1 MDSPTS
7 SLSLNNDNTFE
18 DPTWSGVPCDDWL
31 RVLHQDRAAQTLFV
45 FLALRKPRG
54 AARTGRGIRRPG
66 KQVADRRDG
75 RSQGGCLCGASEG
88 RDGTVRR
95 AHPIGDGHAE
105 LIGFAMALSL
115 SEDST
120 PQRRERR
127 TRSHSGYGTST
138 SRKSS
143 ATRTFAKTA
152 FASWRMGVGSSY
164 RGLRCVRMRRLTPAS
179 FASSAACREDE
190 CPYRF
195 AFSSRAASDVA
206 SWMSTSAWRAISSS
220 VSWGIVS
227 PVYTILRPRRG
238 GPSTSSGWT
247 VRPPIVTGSPARSRL
262 YRC

>member
-66 KQVADRRDG
+66 KQVADPRDG

-127 TRSHSGYGTST
+127 TRPHSGYGTST

-143 ATRTFAKTA
+143 ATRTFAKTF
-152 FASWRMGVGSSY
+152 FASSRIDVGSSY
-164 RGLRCVRMRRLTPAS
+164 RGS
-179 FASSAACREDE
+179 GGSARGA
-190 CPYRF
+190 
-195 AFSSRAASDVA
+195 
-206 SWMSTSAWRAISSS
+206 
-220 VSWGIVS
+220 
-227 PVYTILRPRRG
+227 RPRPPSRFPRL
-238 GPSTSSGWT
+238 GPRTSGRTGLLS
-247 VRPPIVTGSPARSRL
+247 PPAPNPRSR
-262 YRC
+262 